1 MTALVWTK
9 LFHTLMG
16 IPVRKFKK
24 VYFDKKNQQTIKS
37 MQISQQV
44 RVKIFLHSSSVNKQ
58 GYSDCEVIICS
69 ATKFKI

>member
-16 IPVRKFKK
+16 IPVRNFQK
-24 VYFDKKNQQTIKS
+24 VYFDKKSKDDKKART
-37 MQISQQV
+37 
-44 RVKIFLHSSSVNKQ
+44 LD
-58 GYSDCEVIICS
+58 SDCEVIICS